1 MSDPKL
7 HDARVNVSIKSNLIR
22 KYKRSTM
29 VGRASAKV
37 SSINLELVQ
46 ENVPDQKNDVYK
58 WKMHVTFLR
67 GNYTVNDVRL
77 FIFSCYE
84 HRGSD

>member
-7 HDARVNVSIKSNLIR
+7 HDARVKVSIKSNLIR

-46 ENVPDQKNDVYK
+46 ENVPEPEKCV
-58 WKMHVTFLR
+58 
-67 GNYTVNDVRL
+67 
-77 FIFSCYE
+77 
-84 HRGSD
+84 